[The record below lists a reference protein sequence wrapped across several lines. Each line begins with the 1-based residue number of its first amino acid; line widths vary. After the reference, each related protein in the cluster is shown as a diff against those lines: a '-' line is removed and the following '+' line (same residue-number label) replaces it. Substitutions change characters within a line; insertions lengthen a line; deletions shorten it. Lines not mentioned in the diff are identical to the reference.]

1 MPRSRPCASWWV
13 EQARRWRTGAVPP
26 LPPAAAAGTLVCHA
40 SPPAAPP
47 PSRAP
52 LQLGAGME
60 LFMIKTG
67 FYEKVTELEAQRL
80 EETREE
86 REAFLAQLRA
96 ELERQAAEKGVQIK
110 LPPAP
115 AGSSGGSSSSS
126 SGGGAG
132 G

>member
-1 MPRSRPCASWWV
+1 
-13 EQARRWRTGAVPP
+13 
-26 LPPAAAAGTLVCHA
+26 
-40 SPPAAPP
+40 
-47 PSRAP
+47 
-52 LQLGAGME
+52 ME

-96 ELERQAAEKGVQIK
+96 ELERQAAEKGVQMR

-115 AGSSGGSSSSS
+115 PGSSSGGSGGSSGRSSSS
-126 SGGGAG
+126 RGGGGAG
-132 G
+132 GQQQEQQR